1 MRNMLTQLPPAN
13 GGSDVCVLIEK
24 SDIFRYQDGKKIS
37 DERIGVKL
45 TVALPGS
52 RLTPLGIKFDHDP
65 LPEITDEEIA
75 AATASYQ
82 FLYVQL
88 PDCSVNLYSTSNGL
102 GMTATAHTAHLVTL
116 EN

>member
-1 MRNMLTQLPPAN
+1 MRNMQTGLSSLN
-13 GGSDVCVLIEK
+13 GGSDKCLLIEK

-52 RLTPLGIKFDHDP
+52 RLALLGIKFNHDP
-65 LPEITDEEIA
+65 IPEITDEEIA

-82 FLYVQL
+82 FLYV
-88 PDCSVNLYSTSNGL
+88 
-102 GMTATAHTAHLVTL
+102 
-116 EN
+116 